1 MYAISNRHHDEI
13 INSLM
18 ELLETKNKTTMN
30 AREAD
35 KVRRLSNLIRK
46 LKSATPTERR

>member
-1 MYAISNRHHDEI
+1 MYAISNRHHDEVI
-13 INSLM
+13 KFLV
-18 ELLETKNKTTMN
+18 ELYETENKTTMN

-35 KVRRLSNLIRK
+35 KVRRLRNLIRK